1 MWWVRNPS
9 RKCKPFETNRISEI
23 QRLSAPGKWNHVKA
37 KENLADL
44 LYQGISIEDL
54 GLSGLWWYGPENSK
68 NGNNRLTLEDRP
80 KYKKRTSF
88 KLSWCQMSYSQLHH
102 TTIMETKSKVS
113 LIMEKNNE
121 SLWLDN
127 SVYKK
132 CQKISSSNKLIYL
145 QPSMGDYGVLRSNSR
160 ILNAEFLQIE
170 TRYSVILHRTSWVT
184 KLIIKQFHEDGHC
197 YKHYSCSSI
206 SKVFDHISNGS
217 HDKGWKGLCGMQK
230 KVSKVGNTGD
240 GFTYRCL
247 IDDVPTTFY

>member
-1 MWWVRNPS
+1 
-9 RKCKPFETNRISEI
+9 
-23 QRLSAPGKWNHVKA
+23 
-37 KENLADL
+37 
-44 LYQGISIEDL
+44 
-54 GLSGLWWYGPENSK
+54 
-68 NGNNRLTLEDRP
+68 
-80 KYKKRTSF
+80 
-88 KLSWCQMSYSQLHH
+88 MSYSQIHH

-145 QPSMGDYGVLRSNSR
+145 QPSMVDYGVLRSSSR

-217 HDKGWKGLCGMQK
+217 HDKG
-230 KVSKVGNTGD
+230 
-240 GFTYRCL
+240 
-247 IDDVPTTFY
+247 